1 MRQMHVVEEVHED
14 TYIRH
19 LAIFVSFMQF
29 ILIMVMDVRD
39 VRLSNLGIGREQVGV
54 EGEVEVTTEND
65 AREDYDDEQGDGEG
79 GEEGDHE

>member
-1 MRQMHVVEEVHED
+1 MRPMHVVEEVHED

-19 LAIFVSFMQF
+19 LAIFVQF

-65 AREDYDDEQGDGEG
+65 AREVYDDEQGDGEG
-79 GEEGDHE
+79 GEEGDHK